1 MAAAYTVVRQAR
13 QQLIKKFSTS
23 GVIRTTSGDV
33 TQSPMASQHSRSNRV
48 SSFAEDPCE
57 SAQLSAEEKLVE
69 LQASKIRVNAR
80 GLRYPDDGPLPE
92 VLPTS
97 SDQDNGKEAE
107 TMRSGVMNRKFI
119 STSGVIWEKES
130 LVLNRERLLIA
141 NAGDPKNS
149 VFDDILLR
157 DVIECELKEDE
168 KNSDNLEVI
177 FRTEPHGYNAGRS
190 YIYSSAYQNSVDWE
204 DAVDDAVANA
214 KAKHQEDFMQF
225 TYGHSKFAMFRART
239 KLLYN
244 HTYFQYFFALM
255 ILGGFVQ
262 DMLESQMV
270 PEIATGERRKAGG
283 SLGDTGDAEGVNA
296 TASSAAR
303 AKTMEAFLVA
313 ESAVCM
319 FYTLVTALF
328 L

>member
-1 MAAAYTVVRQAR
+1 MAAAYTVVREAR
-13 QQLIKKFSTS
+13 QQLLKKFSTTS
-23 GVIRTTSGDV
+23 GVIRTTSADGS
-33 TQSPMASQHSRSNRV
+33 QSPSQHGRSNRV
-48 SSFAEDPCE
+48 SSFADDPSE
-57 SAQLSAEEKLVE
+57 SAQLSAEEKLVK

-80 GLRYPDDGPLPE
+80 GLRYPNDGPLPE

-97 SDQDNGKEAE
+97 SDEDDGKEAE

-119 STSGVIWEKES
+119 STSGVTWGNQS
-130 LVLNRERLLIA
+130 LVLTKERLLIA
-141 NAGDPKNS
+141 NAGDPKNT

-168 KNSDNLEVI
+168 KNPDNLEVI
-177 FRTEPHGYNAGRS
+177 FRTDDHGYNSGRS
-190 YIYSSAYQNSVDWE
+190 YIYSSEYQNSVDWE
-204 DAVDDAVANA
+204 AEVDEAVANA
-214 KAKHQEDFMQF
+214 KAKHHEDFMQF

-239 KLLYN
+239 KILYN

-270 PEIATGERRKAGG
+270 PDIAIGERRKAGG

-303 AKTMEAFLVA
+303 AKTVEAFLVA